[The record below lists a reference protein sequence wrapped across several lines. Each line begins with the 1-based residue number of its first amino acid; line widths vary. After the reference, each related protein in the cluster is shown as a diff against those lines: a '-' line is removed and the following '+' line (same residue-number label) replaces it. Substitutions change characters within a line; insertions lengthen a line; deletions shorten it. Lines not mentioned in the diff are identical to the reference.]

1 MIQKI
6 KEYILSDIAND
17 SSLSLSKE
25 DDLLGSGI
33 IDSMG
38 IMKLVAFIE
47 DSTGVNIPAGD
58 LVIENFMTLNA
69 IDDYLKTKKVDK

>member
-6 KEYILSDIAND
+6 KTYILSDIASD
-17 SSLSLSKE
+17 PKLSISDD

-47 DSTGVNIPAGD
+47 NEADVKIPPGEI
-58 LVIENFMTLNA
+58 VIENFMNLSA
-69 IDDYLKTKKVDK
+69 MERYLKTKQH

>member
-6 KEYILSDIAND
+6 KAYILSDVASNEI
-17 SSLSLSKE
+17 LSISE
-25 DDLLGSGI
+25 DDDLLGSGI

-47 DSTGVNIPAGD
+47 NEADIKIPPGEI
-58 LVIENFMTLNA
+58 VIENFMNLNA
-69 IDDYLKTKKVDK
+69 IEQYLKTKQD

>member
-6 KEYILSDIAND
+6 KAFILTDIANEPN
-17 SSLSLSKE
+17 LSISDD

-47 DSTGVNIPAGD
+47 NEAGVKIPPGEI
-58 LVIENFMTLNA
+58 VIENFMNLNA
-69 IDDYLKTKKVDK
+69 IEQYLEKKQD

>member
-6 KEYILSDIAND
+6 KAHILSEIASDAN
-17 SSLSLSKE
+17 LSISDD

-47 DSTGVNIPAGD
+47 KEADVKIPPGEI
-58 LVIENFMTLNA
+58 VIENFMNLNA
-69 IDDYLKTKKVDK
+69 IDQYLKTKQD

>member
-6 KEYILSDIAND
+6 KAYILSDFASNEI
-17 SSLSLSKE
+17 LSISE
-25 DDLLGSGI
+25 DDDLLGSGI

-47 DSTGVNIPAGD
+47 NEADIKIPPGEI
-58 LVIENFMTLNA
+58 VIENFMNLNA
-69 IDDYLKTKKVDK
+69 IEQYLKTKQD

>member
-6 KEYILSDIAND
+6 RAYILSDIASDEN
-17 SSLSLSKE
+17 LSISDD

-47 DSTGVNIPAGD
+47 NEADVKIPPGEI
-58 LVIENFMTLNA
+58 VIENFMNLNA
-69 IDDYLKTKKVDK
+69 IDQYLKKKQD

>member
-6 KEYILSDIAND
+6 RAYILTDIAND
-17 SSLSLSKE
+17 SNLVISDD

-38 IMKLVAFIE
+38 IMKLVAFLE
-47 DSTGVNIPAGD
+47 NEADVKIPPGEI
-58 LVIENFMTLNA
+58 VIENFMNLNA
-69 IDDYLKTKKVDK
+69 IEHYLNTKQD

>member
-6 KEYILSDIAND
+6 RAYILSDIASDEN
-17 SSLSLSKE
+17 LSISDD

-47 DSTGVNIPAGD
+47 KETNVKIPPGEI
-58 LVIENFMTLNA
+58 VIENFMNLNA
-69 IDDYLKTKKVDK
+69 IEHYLKTKQD

>member
-6 KEYILSDIAND
+6 KKYIQSELAGDPTLSISND
-17 SSLSLSKE
+17 

-33 IDSMG
+33 IDSIG

-47 DSTGVNIPAGD
+47 EEADVKIPPGEM
-58 LVIENFMTLNA
+58 VIENFINLNA
-69 IDDYLKTKKVDK
+69 IEQYLKTKQD

>member
-6 KEYILSDIAND
+6 RAFILSDIASDTN
-17 SSLSLSKE
+17 LSISDD

-38 IMKLVAFIE
+38 IMKLVAFLE
-47 DSTGVNIPAGD
+47 NEANVKIPPGEI
-58 LVIENFMTLNA
+58 VIENFMTLNA
-69 IDDYLKTKKVDK
+69 IRQYLKTKQD

>member
-6 KEYILSDIAND
+6 KAYIQSELTGDSNLTLSED
-17 SSLSLSKE
+17 

-47 DSTGVNIPAGD
+47 KEADIKVSPGEM
-58 LVIENFMTLNA
+58 VIENFKNLNA
-69 IDDYLKTKKVDK
+69 IEEYLKSKQD

>member
-6 KEYILSDIAND
+6 KTYILSDIASD
-17 SSLSLSKE
+17 PKLSISDD

-47 DSTGVNIPAGD
+47 NEADVKIPPGEI
-58 LVIENFMTLNA
+58 VIENFMNLNA
-69 IDDYLKTKKVDK
+69 IEQYLKTKQD

>member
-6 KEYILSDIAND
+6 RAYILTDIAND
-17 SSLSLSKE
+17 SNLVISDD

-38 IMKLVAFIE
+38 IMKLVAFLE
-47 DSTGVNIPAGD
+47 NEADVKIPPGEI
-58 LVIENFMTLNA
+58 VIENFINLNA
-69 IDDYLKTKKVDK
+69 IEHYLNTKQD

>member
-6 KEYILSDIAND
+6 KAYILSDLASDPN
-17 SSLSLSKE
+17 LSISE
-25 DDLLGSGI
+25 DDDLLGSGI

-47 DSTGVNIPAGD
+47 HEADVKIPPGEM
-58 LVIENFMTLNA
+58 VIENFMNLNS
-69 IDDYLKTKKVDK
+69 IEQYLKTKQD

>member
-6 KEYILSDIAND
+6 KAYILSDIASDPN
-17 SSLSLSKE
+17 LSISDD

-47 DSTGVNIPAGD
+47 NEADVKIPPGEM
-58 LVIENFMTLNA
+58 VIENFKSLNA
-69 IDDYLKTKKVDK
+69 IEQYLKTKQD

>member
-1 MIQKI
+1 MNQKI
-6 KEYILSDIAND
+6 KAYIQSDIASD
-17 SSLSLSKE
+17 PSLSISDD

-47 DSTGVNIPAGD
+47 NEAGVKIPPGEM
-58 LVIENFMTLNA
+58 VIENFKSLNA
-69 IDDYLKTKKVDK
+69 IEHYLKTKQD

>member
-6 KEYILSDIAND
+6 KAYILSDVASNEI
-17 SSLSLSKE
+17 LSISE
-25 DDLLGSGI
+25 DDDLLGSGI

-47 DSTGVNIPAGD
+47 NEADIKIPPGEI
-58 LVIENFMTLNA
+58 VIENFMNLNA
-69 IDDYLKTKKVDK
+69 IEQYLKPKQD

>member
-6 KEYILSDIAND
+6 KAFILTDIAND
-17 SSLSLSKE
+17 PNLSISDD

-47 DSTGVNIPAGD
+47 NEAGVKIPPGEI
-58 LVIENFMTLNA
+58 VIENFMNLNA
-69 IDDYLKTKKVDK
+69 IEQYLEKKQD

>member
-6 KEYILSDIAND
+6 KAYILSDIASDEN
-17 SSLSLSKE
+17 LSISDD

-38 IMKLVAFIE
+38 IMKLVTYIE
-47 DSTGVNIPAGD
+47 NEVDVKIPPGEI
-58 LVIENFMTLNA
+58 VIENFINLNA
-69 IDDYLKTKKVDK
+69 IEQYLKTK